1 MSPLARHPLP
11 LLLSACLTLLLAAGL
26 LIACDSGSSDST
38 TAGLFDNS
46 GRQYDFSGHYA
57 RANDA
62 GEAVPL
68 VQPAGRQSGQP
79 LMWLRLLQYGSV
91 LEAYDSA
98 GLAWSGS
105 ISMLAGGAAQLQL
118 RGRTTA
124 GADAR
129 IAGTL
134 RYADGNST
142 LDAAWIEPAF
152 SGSLFATATVN
163 PPTAPA
169 SPSGGDSDDEP
180 DDSGGDDSDNG
191 SGTDAATLSISPSR
205 RWFVP
210 YGGDS
215 GTYTASGGTPPYT
228 WYVSATVLGTVSPIT
243 GATVTYTT
251 TRAVGTNT
259 LRVVDASG
267 ASAVAYAEYH

>member
-1 MSPLARHPLP
+1 MNAFVRRSIPGALAASLM
-11 LLLSACLTLLLAAGL
+11 LLLAA
-26 LIACDSGSSDST
+26 CDTGSSDST
-38 TAGLFDNS
+38 TAGLFDNE

-91 LEAYDSA
+91 LEAYDNA
-98 GLAWSGS
+98 GQSWSGS
-105 ISMLAGGAAQLQL
+105 VSPVAGGAAQLQL

-124 GADAR
+124 GAAVD

-134 RYADGNST
+134 RYADQSST
-142 LDAAWIEPAF
+142 LDASWIESGF
-152 SGSLFATATVN
+152 SGSLLASATVN

-169 SPSGGDSDDEP
+169 SPSGGEP
-180 DDSGGDDSDNG
+180 DDGQDGSGGDDTDDG
-191 SGTDAATLSISPSR
+191 SGTDAATLSISPTR

-210 YGGDS
+210 YGRDS
-215 GTYTASGGTPPYT
+215 GAYTASGGTPPYT
-228 WYVSATVLGTVSPIT
+228 WYVSATVLGAVSPIT

-251 TRAVGTNT
+251 TRAIGTNT